1 MQLFIFSLPHLTGR
15 DREIKRQRHKICPLW
30 SLLPG
35 FSIKQPDGEDVT
47 PLHLRKETFFSAL
60 KLFFPL
66 CLLQFFFHL
75 DPGNSKKVTVFTKL
89 NEPEFTK
96 TQGAE

>member
-1 MQLFIFSLPHLTGR
+1 LVFTTWIFHLTAGYR
-15 DREIKRQRHKICPLW
+15 GCDNSGPQKGNI
-30 SLLPG
+30 LL
-35 FSIKQPDGEDVT
+35 
-47 PLHLRKETFFSAL
+47 SAL
-60 KLFFPL
+60 KIFFPL

-75 DPGNSKKVTVFTKL
+75 DPGDSKKVTVFTKL